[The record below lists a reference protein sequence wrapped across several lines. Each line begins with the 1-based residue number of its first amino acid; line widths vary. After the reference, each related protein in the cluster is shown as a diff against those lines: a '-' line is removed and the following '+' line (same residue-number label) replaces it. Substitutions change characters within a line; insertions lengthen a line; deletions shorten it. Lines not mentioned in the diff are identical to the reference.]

1 MLNNIINTTKNLS
14 GWLIKQGVSQETA
27 PYLRLLIMVVV
38 LLFLLGIVD
47 FIAKNILREG
57 VKKIFLKTK
66 NKWDDVLIE
75 KRVFAK
81 LSHFF
86 PAILLSWSIG
96 FVFLDF
102 PYLITAIEKIIHIY
116 IIIVFT
122 SVAVAVFNAL
132 EYYFSNAKKFK
143 DKPIES
149 YFQLA
154 RLIIYFIAGIFILSL
169 VLGKS
174 PIYLMGAFGAMTAV
188 GLLIFKDTILGFVAS
203 IQIATN
209 DMVRVGD
216 WVEMEK
222 YGADGNIT
230 KITLNTVKVKNWDN
244 TITTIPTYALVSDS
258 FKNWRGMQETGARRI
273 KRHIYIRPNSIS
285 FADTVMLEKFKH
297 FQLIEAYVSERQQ
310 LIEAENSS
318 LKIDKSENING
329 RNMTNIGV
337 FRQYAELYL
346 INHPEI
352 NEEMTLMVRQ
362 LQSNQ
367 YGLPIEIYCFATTTE
382 WEVYEGIQSDIL
394 DHLIAAASSFGLE
407 IYELSTSA

>member
-1 MLNNIINTTKNLS
+1 MLNNIFTVTSNFS
-14 GWLIKQGVSQETA
+14 SWLINHGVSQEKA
-27 PYLRLLIMVVV
+27 PYFRIIIMLLVLLI
-38 LLFLLGIVD
+38 LLGIVD
-47 FIAKNILREG
+47 FIAKKIMREG

-81 LSHFF
+81 LAHFF
-86 PAILLSWSIG
+86 PAILLSWSIS
-96 FVFLDF
+96 FVFVDF
-102 PYLITAIEKIIHIY
+102 PFFIPLAEKIIHIY
-116 IIIVFT
+116 IIIVFAT
-122 SVAVAVFNAL
+122 VAASALNAL
-132 EYYFSNAKKFK
+132 EFYFSNSKQFK

-154 RLIIYFIAGIFILSL
+154 RLIVYFVTGVMVLSIIL
-169 VLGKS
+169 GRS
-174 PIYLMGAFGAMTAV
+174 PIYLLGAFGAMTAIL
-188 GLLIFKDTILGFVAS
+188 LLIFKDTILGFVAS

-258 FKNWRGMQETGARRI
+258 FKNWRGMQETGSRRI
-273 KRHIYIRPNSIS
+273 KRHIYIRPTSIV
-285 FADTVMLEKFKH
+285 FADVYMLEKFKH
-297 FQLIEAYVSERQQ
+297 FNLVAPYIIERQTE
-310 LIEAENSS
+310 INEFNKSS
-318 LKIDKSENING
+318 AIDKKIVING

-346 INHPEI
+346 KNHKEI
-352 NEEMTLMVRQ
+352 NPDMTLMVRQ

-367 YGLPIEIYCFATTTE
+367 YGLPLEIYCFAKTTE
-382 WEVYEGIQSDIL
+382 WEKYEAIQSDIF
-394 DHLIAAASSFGLE
+394 DHLMASASSFGLKV
-407 IYELSTSA
+407 YELSVTA

>member
-1 MLNNIINTTKNLS
+1 MIDSIFSIANNFS
-14 GWLIKQGVSQETA
+14 DWLISLGISVEMA
-27 PYLRLLIMVVV
+27 PFVRLLIMLIIFFV
-38 LLFLLGIVD
+38 LLFIVD
-47 FIAKNILREG
+47 FVTKKIMREG
-57 VKKIFLKTK
+57 VKKIFTKTK

-81 LSHFF
+81 LAHVF
-86 PAILLSWSIG
+86 PAIIVSWSID
-96 FVFLDF
+96 FVLIDF
-102 PYLITAIEKIIHIY
+102 PFWITLVERAIDIY
-116 IIIVFT
+116 IIIVFLT
-122 SVAVAVFNAL
+122 VAVAFFNAL
-132 EYYFSNAKKFK
+132 EFYFSNTSKFK

-154 RLIIYFIAGIFILSL
+154 KLICYFITGILILSI

-174 PIYLMGAFGAMTAV
+174 PIYLLGAFGAMTAV
-188 GLLIFKDTILGFVAS
+188 LLLIFRDTILGFVAS

-222 YGADGNIT
+222 YGADGNVI

-273 KRHIYIRPNSIS
+273 KRHIYIRPTSIA
-285 FADTVMLEKFKH
+285 FANNEMIKKFKH
-297 FQLIEAYVSERQQ
+297 FQLVEPYVNNLQKEIETSNA
-310 LIEAENSS
+310 S
-318 LKIDKSENING
+318 LKIDKTATING

-346 INHPEI
+346 RSHQEI
-352 NEEMTLMVRQ
+352 NADMTLMVRQ

-367 YGLPIEIYCFATTTE
+367 YGLPLEIYCFARTTDWVE
-382 WEVYEGIQSDIL
+382 YEGIQSDIM
-394 DHLIAAASSFGLE
+394 DHLMAAASSFGLE
-407 IYELSTSA
+407 IYELNATT